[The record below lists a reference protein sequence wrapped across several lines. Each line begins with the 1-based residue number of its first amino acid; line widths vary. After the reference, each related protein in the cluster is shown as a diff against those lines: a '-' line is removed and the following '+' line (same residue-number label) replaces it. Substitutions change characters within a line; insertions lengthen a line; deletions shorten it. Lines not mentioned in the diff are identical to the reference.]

1 MKKINLVTTTLF
13 LMFSCFGLSGC
24 DILDGPKI
32 KPIYND
38 LGQIQTQISSDQCD
52 ERNYKTTLGKLQQAG
67 FKNFKINFIG
77 DIIIGLFASEDAID
91 SIRINEVS
99 KFDKDT
105 YFNVKSVVFMDV
117 HSSKPDLQL
126 ITETI
131 DGQLPILYSSN
142 SFKGTDKLVAGEKFT
157 NIGFTNV
164 TYNPIQDC
172 SSTSSYN
179 FNDADV
185 FTIGGNSSFYDY
197 SFFDIDSK
205 VSISYHTVESDY
217 CSNGLEHTYKD
228 SPAVEPTCTES
239 GWTSG
244 TYCTVCNKLISGHTE
259 IPAKGHNKIIDVEAS
274 EATCISEGHTEGSHC
289 SWCGEV
295 LSVSESLEIN
305 PNHHKHVDIIEAIEP
320 TCILE
325 GRTEGAYCND
335 CNTVLSVSEILP
347 INSSNHVNT
356 HVISGTPATCITTGI
371 SDGLYCDDCKKTVL
385 EQHETPIDSSN
396 HINIIID
403 AAIPATQTS
412 NGKTQ
417 GKHCGDCG
425 AVIVKQ
431 ETTYWH
437 PDMDWIL
444 ANKGT
449 EAILKEYYEK
459 NKKRR
464 ISVTCRLSKWALYS
478 SYYRME
484 FVAQKGSVGNTLC
497 AMAVDCDK
505 ISNTSKLNSTNR
517 LVHIEVYITDYS
529 FPLHYLYI
537 NVLSFM
543 WFS

>member
-459 NKKRR
+459 K
-464 ISVTCRLSKWALYS
+464 
-478 SYYRME
+478 
-484 FVAQKGSVGNTLC
+484 
-497 AMAVDCDK
+497 
-505 ISNTSKLNSTNR
+505 
-517 LVHIEVYITDYS
+517 
-529 FPLHYLYI
+529 
-537 NVLSFM
+537 
-543 WFS
+543 